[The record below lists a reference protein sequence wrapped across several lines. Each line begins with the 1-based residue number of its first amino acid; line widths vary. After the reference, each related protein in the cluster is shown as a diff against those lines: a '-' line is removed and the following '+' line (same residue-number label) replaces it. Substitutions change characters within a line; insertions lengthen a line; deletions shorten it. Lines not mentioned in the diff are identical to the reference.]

1 MTVFPKWRFGFFM
14 AICVMLFAWQA
25 SAETAND
32 VKEIEAST
40 ETSSEPRAEASAG
53 ASDKNLLSKHT
64 RGKTRCVLCHLE
76 VPKHTFVAKHG
87 GDCKSC
93 HVTTTQSVPGAE
105 KMEAVVKR
113 PNSADCVSCHKNDR
127 KLMNWA
133 FSTHNKAGG
142 VCGDCHSHII
152 AGNKGLSLSSDRTDR
167 NSAACVKCHQDVNSQ
182 FKMRSHHPVQEGAM
196 SCTGCHDP
204 HGGSHTALKAKTDQC
219 LACHQSIRG
228 PKVFEHAPVVE
239 DCNNCHAAHGSPNR
253 NLLSTSQPS
262 VCLQCHSVAQGKH
275 GFGTEKGPGKSSGT
289 ITISGTV
296 LRGCTNC
303 HGAIHGS
310 QQDPLLRY

>member
-1 MTVFPKWRFGFFM
+1 VLGGFQKVTVFPKWRFGFL
-14 AICVMLFAWQA
+14 AIFVMLFAWQA
-25 SAETAND
+25 SAETANE
-32 VKEIEAST
+32 VQKAEESAEVGSEASN
-40 ETSSEPRAEASAG
+40 
-53 ASDKNLLSKHT
+53 KNLLSKHT
-64 RGKTRCVLCHLE
+64 RGKRCVMCHTE
-76 VPKHTFVAKHG
+76 VAKHTFVGKHG
-87 GDCKSC
+87 ADCNSC
-93 HVTTTQSVPGAE
+93 HVTKAQSLPGAE
-105 KMEAVVKR
+105 AQEALIKR
-113 PNSADCVSCHKNDR
+113 PNSADCVSCHKNER

-133 FSTHNKAGG
+133 FSVHNKAGG
-142 VCGDCHSHII
+142 VCGDCHSHLIPE
-152 AGNKGLSLSSDRTDR
+152 NKGLSLSSDKTDR
-167 NSAACVKCHQDVNSQ
+167 NSAACVKCHQDINSQ

-204 HGGSHTALKAKTDQC
+204 HGGTHTALKAKTEQC

-262 VCLQCHSVAQGKH
+262 VCLQCHSIAQGKH

-289 ITISGTV
+289 ITISGSV

>member
-1 MTVFPKWRFGFFM
+1 MTVFPKWRFGFLAVF
-14 AICVMLFAWQA
+14 VMLFAWQA
-25 SAETAND
+25 SAETANNGQ
-32 VKEIEAST
+32 KAEESAEAGSEAS
-40 ETSSEPRAEASAG
+40 G
-53 ASDKNLLSKHT
+53 KNLLTKHT
-64 RGKTRCVLCHLE
+64 RGKRCVMCHTE
-76 VPKHTFVAKHG
+76 VTKHTFVGKHG
-87 GDCKSC
+87 NDCNSC
-93 HVTTTQSVPGAE
+93 HVTTAQSLPGAE
-105 KMEAVVKR
+105 AQEALIKR

-133 FSTHNKAGG
+133 FNVHNKAGG
-142 VCGDCHSHII
+142 VCGDCHSHVIP
-152 AGNKGLSLSSDRTDR
+152 GTKGLSLSSVRTDT

-204 HGGSHTALKAKTDQC
+204 HGGSHTALKTKTDQC

-239 DCNNCHAAHGSPNR
+239 DCTNCHAAHGSPNR

-289 ITISGTV
+289 ITISGSV

-310 QQDPLLRY
+310 HQDPLLRY